1 MTNRNIKIVKQYLVG
16 LCYIVFFFLLENS
29 SIIPYLLEKTNK
41 LRYKGFVTF
50 IITGLIKYGLLFYGI
65 IVIVILS
72 FLLIKEKLLQ
82 YDKKINREF
91 LSILLKLQYAII
103 KLIMFFKFRNTLFET
118 QICSSVFFVVFAD
131 LIQITK
137 MSC

>member
-1 MTNRNIKIVKQYLVG
+1 MTNRTLKIVKQYIVG
-16 LCYIVFFFLLENS
+16 LCSIVFFFLLENS
-29 SIIPYLLEKTNK
+29 NIIPYFLEKTSK

-82 YDKKINREF
+82 YDKKN
-91 LSILLKLQYAII
+91 K
-103 KLIMFFKFRNTLFET
+103 
-118 QICSSVFFVVFAD
+118 
-131 LIQITK
+131 
-137 MSC
+137 

>member
-1 MTNRNIKIVKQYLVG
+1 MTNRTLKIVKQYIVG
-16 LCYIVFFFLLENS
+16 LCCIVFFFLLENS
-29 SIIPYLLEKTNK
+29 NIIPYFLEKTSK
-41 LRYKGFVTF
+41 LRYKGFVIF

-91 LSILLKLQYAII
+91 LCIFLKLQYAII
-103 KLIMFFKFRNTLFET
+103 ELIMFFKFRNSIFKT
-118 QICSSVFFVVFAD
+118 QISSSVFIVVFTYF
-131 LIQITK
+131 I
-137 MSC
+137 